1 MNIIA
6 KKIDQIKQWCHV
18 RLLIKKVKKARSEK
32 LIQEYNEL
40 IYQFRLIQE
49 KKSPLSR
56 KERDDVENGI
66 KHLISIGHI
75 KVNP

>member
-6 KKIDQIKQWCHV
+6 KIKKFF
-18 RLLIKKVKKARSEK
+18 RDKALIKKVKKARSEK

-49 KKSPLSR
+49 KKSSLNR
-56 KERDDVENGI
+56 RERDDVENGI
-66 KHLISIGHI
+66 KYLISIGHI
-75 KVNP
+75 KVN

>member
-1 MNIIA
+1 MNVIA
-6 KKIDQIKQWCHV
+6 KIKSWFRV
-18 RLLIKKVKKARSEK
+18 KALIKKVQKARTEK

-40 IYQFRLIQE
+40 IFQFRLIQE

>member
-1 MNIIA
+1 MNVIS
-6 KKIDQIKQWCHV
+6 KIKRWFRIKA
-18 RLLIKKVKKARSEK
+18 LIKKVQKARTEK

-40 IYQFRLIQE
+40 IFQFRLIQE